1 MYKPNPASDY
11 LVASLYPLHWRLTK
25 WGLVRQRGQLFSPSP
40 FMASSRGA
48 ALLPLWRPLP
58 EVSLSSFLTQI
69 HLIHPLS
76 LHLNVFP
83 AGESLLIHRNM
94 QSPASMTFLFLRLV
108 HLNPP
113 LIKFFWAP
121 VWSAFLSGL
130 FFKYYFYFYTCLA
143 LSLSP
148 LCNPVPASRV
158 VIWSICWLVDSLIK
172 RKSCARTGWTSL
184 ETCSSAS

>member
-1 MYKPNPASDY
+1 MYKSNPASDY

-25 WGLVRQRGQLFSPSP
+25 CGLVRREGSSSLQAPSWPLPEELLF
-40 FMASSRGA
+40 F
-48 ALLPLWRPLP
+48 LP

-76 LHLNVFP
+76 LHLNVIP

-94 QSPASMTFLFLRLV
+94 QSAASMTFLFLRLV

-113 LIKFFWAP
+113 LIKFFRAP
-121 VWSAFLSGL
+121 IWSAFLSGL
-130 FFKYYFYFYTCLA
+130 FFKYCFYFYTCLA
-143 LSLSP
+143 ISLSP